1 MLEEEQLLDVPPP
14 SSLQCSASLKLEWD
28 WASAIHR
35 RAMKMNA
42 EVKPKSYHHL
52 LDAGEHHCG
61 LDRRMRSLNRLR
73 QHADCLINDGIL
85 LCSDPP
91 EEVMDFCEH
100 LNL

>member
-1 MLEEEQLLDVPPP
+1 MMLEEEQLLLDVPPP

-42 EVKPKSYHHL
+42 EVKPKSSHL
-52 LDAGEHHCG
+52 LDDDAGEHHCG

-85 LCSDPP
+85 CSDPP

-100 LNL
+100 